1 MEGDPGPFEVTEQ
14 LLEDEVLIPLLTR
27 SVSLFAGNGST
38 DPHPMYCGSA
48 TLVSTGGRRCLLTAE
63 HVWKLVQD
71 SGETVFLSRDQ
82 AVSQSRDTTLAI
94 QERKYIGDP
103 RYVTTRKSEEWG
115 PDLALLEIPDL
126 HADVAEE
133 RTAFY
138 DLDRRRAAALSSKA
152 AHRTGLWAVVG
163 AAADHCSFGPNG
175 WEMQMYALG
184 STITD
189 AHERDGFDYLDLR
202 IDRVRHPD
210 QPGTYRG
217 LSGTGLWRCSLKRSP
232 TGRVECDQVALEGV
246 AFYEDRQQPGFIR
259 CHGRVSI
266 YGRALGA
273 RG

>member
-1 MEGDPGPFEVTEQ
+1 MDGDPAPFEVTEQ
-14 LLEDEVLIPLLTR
+14 LLEDQVLIPLLTR
-27 SVSLFAGNGST
+27 SVSLFAGNGRT
-38 DPHPMYCGSA
+38 DPQPTYCGSA
-48 TLVSTGGRRCLLTAE
+48 TLVSTEGRRCLLTAE
-63 HVWKLVQD
+63 HVWRLVQD

-82 AVSQSRDTTLAI
+82 AVSASRDT
-94 QERKYIGDP
+94 
-103 RYVTTRKSEEWG
+103 

-133 RTAFY
+133 RKAFY

-152 AHRTGLWAVVG
+152 AHHTGLWAVVG
-163 AAADHCSFGPNG
+163 AAADHCRFGPDG

-184 STITD
+184 STITETHD
-189 AHERDGFDYLDLR
+189 RDGFDYLDLR
-202 IDRVRHPD
+202 IDRERHPD

-246 AFYEDRQQPGFIR
+246 AFYEDRQTPGFIR

-273 RG
+273 SG